1 MERKN
6 RYLLEHILLSVTIEL
21 PGEINKK
28 KILVP
33 YDQFYKTT
41 FSNRKIDATID
52 RPPESESEPESVTK
66 QGKITE
72 SELPTALRKKKGHVL
87 NIPCLPMTLFL
98 AYPYH
103 SRTSPQM
110 YLLSLFPPVYMK
122 LYLNMSRK
130 KLSWRRWK
138 R

>member
-72 SELPTALRKKKGHVL
+72 SELPIALRKKKRS
-87 NIPCLPMTLFL
+87 CAKYPMS
-98 AYPYH
+98 AYD
-103 SRTSPQM
+103 SISSIS
-110 YLLSLFPPVYMK
+110 LSLANFTTNVSSITIPTGIHEA
-122 LYLNMSRK
+122 
-130 KLSWRRWK
+130 LSK
-138 R
+138 HE